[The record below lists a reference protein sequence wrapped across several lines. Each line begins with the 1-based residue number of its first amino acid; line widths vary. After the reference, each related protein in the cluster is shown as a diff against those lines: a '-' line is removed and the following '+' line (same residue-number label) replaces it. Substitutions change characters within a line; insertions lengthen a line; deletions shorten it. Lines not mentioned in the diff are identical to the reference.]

1 MKNLTCSFLLKLKLG
16 FSASLALF
24 TFCVHA
30 GNVKIYKDNQYVLDY
45 FPDLRDGTFTF
56 GAYVAYDVEYNND
69 IKINGVSWDTK
80 LSILNGSEYIANN
93 KDILLSASKVPGIYA
108 RLYVSE
114 SLVNLGRSN
123 GEIVSYFGT
132 SLVYI
137 SSGSSVDIRR
147 FRSESAL
154 TVSIE
159 DTDTYVRSDQAD
171 ANGNSSASLDI
182 TVKDGATYSLAGTG
196 SSQGTKKYT
205 IGDGGTLESRGT
217 WAIGD
222 LDSFTF
228 SSGGSLV
235 AQGILSGLE
244 TLSSGQKVILDG
256 GTWSPSG
263 NVDGGALTLQNNG
276 EVNMGDYNATNLTF
290 TKGSLTTTGVL
301 THLSNFS
308 SSDQT
313 VVLDGGSF
321 GNATT
326 LNGGNLQTGSFD
338 MSNLTFM
345 KGTLT
350 TTGALTNLSNF
361 SSSDQI
367 VILDGGSFGD
377 MTSLNGG
384 SLKTGSFDMN
394 NLIFTKGTLAT
405 TGSLTNLD
413 TLSSSDQT
421 VILDGGTWS
430 PFGNIDAGNTTIQ
443 NSGSLSVGNL
453 DASNLT
459 FTSGTLF
466 ASGVLTNLPT
476 LVSGQIVDISGGGSF
491 GDATTLD
498 GGILQTEAFDYYGS
512 NLTFTSGTLSASGTL
527 NNYANAANQTLN
539 LNSGSSWDAGNDPT
553 FGGTVNLSGGTLS
566 VQAFEADNL
575 ASFTSG
581 TLSASGVLTNL
592 PTLVSGQIV
601 DISGGGSFGDATTL
615 DGGTLQTAA
624 FDYSGSNLTFTSG
637 TLSASGTLTNYA
649 NAANQTLNLNSG
661 SSWDAGN
668 DPTFG
673 GTVNLS
679 GGTLSVQAFDTD
691 NLASFTSGT
700 LSASGVLTNLPTLV
714 SGQIFDISGGGSF
727 GDATILDG
735 GILQTAAFDYS
746 GSNLTFTSGTLSTSG
761 ALTHLDS
768 TSAGQTVILDGG
780 TWSPSGNIDAGNIT
794 IQNGGSLSVGDWD
807 ASNLTF
813 TSGTIDTSG
822 TLTVG
827 SGNSTQT
834 LSGIIVGTGSLTKSG
849 SGTVTLDGANTYL
862 DGTIVSDGTLEVSS
876 IGSIDHS
883 GGNLIVSNITGGTA
897 ALTIAAGSSVSNDR
911 GYIANVTGNTGSADI
926 AGTWTN
932 SSTLYVG
939 GSGNGT
945 LTVREGGSVNNS
957 TGIIGSSS
965 LAIGSADI
973 SGTWT
978 NSNHLWL
985 GNYGTGTLIIRED
998 GLVNN
1003 RTGYIGYNP
1012 GSTASADIS
1021 GTWTNSSLLYVG
1033 YKGEGSLTI
1042 QNGGSVSNSIGVIG
1056 RDSGTSSSA
1065 DISGTWDNAAWVTVG
1080 LNGDGS
1086 LTIHE
1091 GGTVNVDS
1099 GDGDTTLASNT
1110 SGTGI
1115 LNITGATTPGILNSE
1130 SVIGGDGT
1138 ATLNFNHTGSDYYF
1152 TTDGTDSGTAVT
1164 ITGST
1169 AVYHIGTGI
1178 TTLSGTN
1185 TYTGG
1190 TTISAGTLIAASAAA
1205 LPGSVTVNGGS
1216 LFVDGDFDAA
1226 NLTLTSGSFTLSGN
1240 ASNLAAISSGMEVR
1254 LTGASALQTATTLDG
1269 GTLNVEST
1277 NSALTLSATAGL
1289 DGNGSIQGDV
1299 SLGTD
1304 GSINGDATGLT
1315 VFGRLSGSGNL
1326 SNVTIYGTLAPGNSP
1341 GVMNVTGDQE
1351 FTGALTTEMEIAG
1364 SGGVAGTDF
1373 DQFNV
1378 SGTLT
1383 LGGTLNI
1390 VPFSSYEL
1398 VGGNT
1403 YDLFNAGTFTG
1414 DFASVSVYGT
1424 DLSLSSNEWTGQTAS
1439 LAYTFSQASGDLS
1452 VTVIPELSSLA
1463 LFIGALTTCVM
1474 ITRRR
1479 RKV

>member
-491 GDATTLD
+491 GDATT
-498 GGILQTEAFDYYGS
+498 
-512 NLTFTSGTLSASGTL
+512 
-527 NNYANAANQTLN
+527 
-539 LNSGSSWDAGNDPT
+539 
-553 FGGTVNLSGGTLS
+553 
-566 VQAFEADNL
+566 
-575 ASFTSG
+575 
-581 TLSASGVLTNL
+581 
-592 PTLVSGQIV
+592 
-601 DISGGGSFGDATTL
+601 
-615 DGGTLQTAA
+615 
-624 FDYSGSNLTFTSG
+624 
-637 TLSASGTLTNYA
+637 
-649 NAANQTLNLNSG
+649 
-661 SSWDAGN
+661 
-668 DPTFG
+668 
-673 GTVNLS
+673 
-679 GGTLSVQAFDTD
+679 
-691 NLASFTSGT
+691 
-700 LSASGVLTNLPTLV
+700 
-714 SGQIFDISGGGSF
+714 
-727 GDATILDG
+727 LDG